1 MENDEKRR
9 IVEALT
15 KGGSVSIG
23 QLSIGDN
30 NTLNYYAKGNA
41 TPAREVTFD
50 DAIEAAK
57 KCSMYVYAQAA
68 VSVFYAVCRDVY
80 HWSIDQAEFE
90 RRMAAKGVKAPA
102 GTIANT
108 FRHNPYMRDHVDK
121 WSVLGARQDV
131 LKLRTEF
138 ENAIE
143 AIIQTTK
150 ET

>member
-30 NTLNYYAKGNA
+30 NTLNYYAKGKA

-80 HWSIDQAEFE
+80 HCSWCNHSFPISLIF
-90 RRMAAKGVKAPA
+90 GVLLISSP
-102 GTIANT
+102 IINT
-108 FRHNPYMRDHVDK
+108 
-121 WSVLGARQDV
+121 SVFSFV
-131 LKLRTEF
+131 YSPC
-138 ENAIE
+138 
-143 AIIQTTK
+143 
-150 ET
+150 